1 LESLSSKAATALKA
15 DSNNCHFSAM
25 TKPGLPPVK
34 ITQVHADLFEV
45 PVHREMRDAIR
56 HFNKMDVVCV
66 RVETDAGVQG
76 HGFTYSIIPHGARE
90 VCSLVRTSI
99 NSLIKGMNPLNHEQ
113 VWYEMWRKMDWIGRG
128 GIAVL
133 AIAAVDIAL
142 WDLKSKIAGMPLH
155 RLLGAYR
162 DKVPVY
168 NTDGGWLNHSL
179 DQLVK
184 ETEVIVRAGFRG
196 TKIKVGKDDPAED
209 VERIAAV
216 RKVLGPNRTLMVD
229 ANERFTQAEAIRR
242 AAMWEEFN
250 LFWFEEP
257 LPAEDIGG
265 HAALKA
271 HTSIP
276 IALGESL
283 FNRHQ
288 FKDYIRCDGVSIVQP
303 DACRCGGITE
313 WLKVAHLASCY
324 NMSVSP
330 HFVME
335 LHLPLVA
342 SIQNGLFVEYI
353 PSLDAVLRKPMT
365 LDDGYFRPSEEPGL
379 GIEWDF
385 DKLDQ
390 YKMKA

>member
-1 LESLSSKAATALKA
+1 MTIEA
-15 DSNNCHFSAM
+15 DSNNCLFSAM
-25 TKPGLPPVK
+25 TKSGSPPIK
-34 ITQVHADLFEV
+34 ITQLHADLFEV

-56 HFNKMDVVCV
+56 HFNKMDVVFV
-66 RVETDAGVQG
+66 RLETNAGLQG

-99 NSLIKGMNPLNHEQ
+99 NSLVKGMNPLNHEQ
-113 VWYEMWRKMDWIGRG
+113 VWYEMWRKLDWVGRG

-133 AIAAVDIAL
+133 ALAAVDIAL
-142 WDLKSKIAGMPLH
+142 WDLKSKIAGIPLH

-179 DQLVK
+179 DQLIK
-184 ETEVIVRAGFRG
+184 ETETIVRAGFRG

-209 VERIAAV
+209 VDRIAAV

-229 ANERFTQAEAIRR
+229 ANERFTQAEAVRR

-257 LPAEDIGG
+257 LPAEDISG

-288 FKDYIRCDGVSIVQP
+288 FKDYISCDGVSIVQP

-365 LDDGYFRPSEEPGL
+365 LEDGYFRPSEEPGL
-379 GIEWDF
+379 GIAWDF